1 MGLNRQDKAAVIEE
15 VSGIVANA
23 GSIVIA
29 EYRGLGV
36 EAVAQLRANARME
49 GVRLRVL

>member
-29 EYRGLGV
+29 EYRGPFSYTH
-36 EAVAQLRANARME
+36 LRAHE
-49 GVRLRVL
+49 TL